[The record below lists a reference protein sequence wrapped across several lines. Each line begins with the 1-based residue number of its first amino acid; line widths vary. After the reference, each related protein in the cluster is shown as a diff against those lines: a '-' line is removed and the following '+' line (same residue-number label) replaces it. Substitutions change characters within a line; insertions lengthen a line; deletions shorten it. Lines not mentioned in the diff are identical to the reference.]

1 MTILIKPTHTI
12 TPEVAFTSNTHV
24 MNGAHILYVTSNQQE
39 YINNAVSFI
48 VAGIE
53 LGHATI
59 FIDSLET
66 VSLVKKALLKKGVDQ
81 QILDS
86 VIFGDSEKNY
96 HSTVEL
102 DVDRVV
108 QTFSSFLRPIATS
121 GTPIR
126 NWGKPA
132 WLENQCCLKEKFLD
146 YELTV
151 EDFVNEVHSVSV
163 CAYDGNSISAD
174 LLLEMSKHH
183 SYIMTDTEF
192 TTSSFYDC
200 ERVSPSI
207 GMEENY
213 KETITNL
220 QTMNNQYIHLIE
232 QMPEAAFILL
242 EGTIAYSNMAAH
254 ELLESENEPLIGK
267 AIGDFFHPSLS
278 EEEIK
283 RKINLLHQ
291 KPSTPVEETFQS
303 LHGKTIEVETFTFPF
318 VFENCKEST
327 MLLVRDIKDRKENQ
341 RLVVEAEKLGITG
354 QLAASIAHEIRNP
367 LTSIK
372 GFMALAREGELKL
385 DFISIIDKEIERIET
400 IASEL
405 LVLGK
410 PTSMKTVESNA
421 TTLLQNSFTLM
432 QSQANM
438 EGVLLEFLSTEE
450 FLPIQCNEEQIKQ
463 VFINLIKNAIE
474 ATSNN
479 GQILLKIYKQNNK
492 ACIEI
497 TDNGKGIPEQI
508 QDKLGQPF
516 YSTKEN
522 GTGLGLMICYN
533 IIHQHG
539 GTINFKSKENKGT
552 TFNVQLPLIEQ

>member
-1 MTILIKPTHTI
+1 MIP
-12 TPEVAFTSNTHV
+12 
-24 MNGAHILYVTSNQQE
+24 
-39 YINNAVSFI
+39 
-48 VAGIE
+48 
-53 LGHATI
+53 
-59 FIDSLET
+59 
-66 VSLVKKALLKKGVDQ
+66 
-81 QILDS
+81 
-86 VIFGDSEKNY
+86 
-96 HSTVEL
+96 
-102 DVDRVV
+102 
-108 QTFSSFLRPIATS
+108 
-121 GTPIR
+121 
-126 NWGKPA
+126 
-132 WLENQCCLKEKFLD
+132 
-146 YELTV
+146 
-151 EDFVNEVHSVSV
+151 
-163 CAYDGNSISAD
+163 
-174 LLLEMSKHH
+174 
-183 SYIMTDTEF
+183 
-192 TTSSFYDC
+192 
-200 ERVSPSI
+200 
-207 GMEENY
+207 
-213 KETITNL
+213 
-220 QTMNNQYIHLIE
+220 
-232 QMPEAAFILL
+232 
-242 EGTIAYSNMAAH
+242 
-254 ELLESENEPLIGK
+254 
-267 AIGDFFHPSLS
+267 
-278 EEEIK
+278 
-283 RKINLLHQ
+283 NLLHQ

-552 TFNVQLPLIEQ
+552 TFNVQLPLIQQ